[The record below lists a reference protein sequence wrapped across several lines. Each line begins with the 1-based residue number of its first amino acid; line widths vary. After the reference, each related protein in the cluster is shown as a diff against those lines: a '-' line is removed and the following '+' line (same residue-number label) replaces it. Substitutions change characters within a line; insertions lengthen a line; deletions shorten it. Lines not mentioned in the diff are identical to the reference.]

1 MLTLLASGGGG
12 LLDTLGV
19 SPPVVLVQILIF
31 VTTFA
36 VLKNGLFGRVLHR
49 MQTREAEMQASQDAV
64 AKDQAELKVRM
75 KEYEERLAKSDREAY
90 ERAQATVAEG
100 LAQAQALVAKAAAQ
114 ASAEVQQAAAELAK
128 RREEARP
135 KIHAEV
141 SRLALEMAAKAVGA
155 PPGEPAKAAVERW
168 LAGRVR

>member
-1 MLTLLASGGGG
+1 MSALLASGGGG

-49 MQTREAEMQASQDAV
+49 LQTREAEMKASQEGIE
-64 AKDQAELKVRM
+64 KDKAELQARL
-75 KEYEERLAKSDREAY
+75 KEYEDRLAKSDREAY
-90 ERAQATVAEG
+90 ERAQAAVSEG
-100 LAQAQALVAKAAAQ
+100 LAQAQALTAKAAAQ
-114 ASAEVQQAAAELAK
+114 AAEEVRESAAAFAK

-135 KIHAEV
+135 QIRAEV
-141 SRLALEMAAKAVGA
+141 SRLALEMAGKAMGG
-155 PPGEPAKAAVERW
+155 PPGDAAKAAVERW
-168 LAGRVR
+168 LSGRVG